1 MTNKEFVLNMMD
13 YLAPE
18 EIFPFVSLTE
28 AAANIQ
34 FWREAGIDVPD
45 GLWASELLTLWN
57 DEIERRKSEKAEKPL
72 KVFKIVVTEKLTATY
87 YVEAHDADEA
97 DAIFEQWEIDPDNA
111 CDIQSDLIESSE
123 GWETGCAVA
132 TDRDVKADIPY
143 TKGAGL
149 LG

>member
-1 MTNKEFVLNMMD
+1 MTNKEFVLNMME
-13 YLAPE
+13 YLDAS
-18 EIFPFVSLTE
+18 EIVPFVSLTE

-72 KVFKIVVTEKLTATY
+72 KLFKIVVTETLKTSY

-132 TDRDVKADIPY
+132 ADRDAKADIPY
-143 TKGAGL
+143 SKGAGL